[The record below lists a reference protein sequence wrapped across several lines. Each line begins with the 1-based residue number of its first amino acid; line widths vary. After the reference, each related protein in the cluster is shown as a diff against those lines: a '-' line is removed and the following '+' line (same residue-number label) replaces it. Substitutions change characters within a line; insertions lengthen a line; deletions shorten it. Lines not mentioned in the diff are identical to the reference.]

1 MEIVSQDP
9 NPAATKPRKR
19 TKKPA
24 EGPKTFTKTIRAP
37 GSNSERV
44 AQACDRC
51 RAKKVKCDGK
61 QPCSN
66 CAATGLKCIVSD
78 KLSRRSFPKGYT
90 ETLEERIRQLES
102 ENKKLVGLLDIR
114 DEQLVLLNKTSNE
127 TVVNDDSSA
136 LPVTSNNLSMLNR
149 SSGHNEVL
157 HEHLHEKGCPCGC
170 TTNPNAVH
178 ERPVS
183 VAGSLYD
190 GQANVPASVA
200 NSIISD
206 DDDDLLLSADEFL
219 PTLFSRQQHQQHQ
232 QPASYRSKEV
242 SPAPGAFAAATAI
255 AQMSA
260 RPQVLDESNKQQ
272 LLTRLVAVSMPR
284 STEET
289 LFIPTL
295 IARICQNFGYTSKPA
310 ILTANAIASLK
321 ENNTI
326 ANADTIKTSNESL
339 MGRIM
344 NRNDITKLDDEEA
357 RFFLGSINLP
367 QSRIDMDHLITVYF
381 QDWGNNL
388 PILNKNNFLKNYMDI
403 LNVMDGT
410 TNASPKDSYSYE
422 LVEKF
427 GAIMVLILG
436 LSLLSNE
443 FSKKASPTRPDLH
456 AHYKSY
462 ANHYDY
468 LIHEFIKPNCIITK
482 YCSIQSLQI
491 LALALQ
497 YCLATGDI
505 TTCYE
510 LRGRVI
516 TMAQQLRLHR
526 CPAAVLGVSDEN
538 VNLQHF
544 MQGERRILFWCIYCL
559 DTYSSLNLGVPRL
572 FKDFEIECALP
583 FSGKKDDDDDDD
595 NENILIVNNTKL
607 SIYGKVSKFSLS
619 IMLYC
624 KALGNILDSIFSRY
638 DQGESDKSIDRDRML
653 DCWRRELPNTL
664 KFEVDVNGFSLQD
677 NENPATEGTNN
688 WKNYNK
694 QQLTLIFLYYHAKI
708 LIYLPIISKYG
719 NHHNVGLSQK
729 EQLTKGQRNV
739 SNIVSSMSMIQQ
751 SSLQILEILKSFFK
765 DSSSYL
771 LPIPLNIPREQAR
784 LALLVAKGS
793 LDYMKGGPLHQ
804 NLKQLLLDTI
814 SIINSES
821 SFDLPGGM
829 TKNTAKLLELAILS
843 ILGLNLNKNADNLK
857 KKLTASSQPVSR
869 PAVQRE
875 PYAASQLKHAA
886 LPKPLAPRNV
896 SMTNSIENFDN
907 TSEDMFLAV
916 QFNQQ
921 RTMNRPGDH
930 QTENT
935 NNNYEALDQD
945 VLSVTSNVN
954 SSESGELSDGLLN
967 ILQFDPFKVQV
978 NKQFMNEFG
987 ADGSL
992 GLVPFLDMLT
1002 QDEFMHNDYLGYDNK
1017 EEWDS
1022 STIGSSWT

>member
-1 MEIVSQDP
+1 MDGDISGQPPTTEK
-9 NPAATKPRKR
+9 ARKPRA
-19 TKKPA
+19 KKVA
-24 EGPKTFTKTIRAP
+24 DGTNSLTKTIRAP
-37 GSNSERV
+37 GSNTERV

-61 QPCSN
+61 LPCSN
-66 CAATGLKCIVSD
+66 CASTGLKCIVSD

-102 ENKKLVGLLDIR
+102 ENKKLMGLLDIR
-114 DEQLVLLNKTSNE
+114 DEQLDLLNKSSGD
-127 TVVNDDSSA
+127 VVDESTA
-136 LPVTSNNLSMLNR
+136 LPVTSNNLSLLNHN
-149 SSGHNEVL
+149 SGHSEVL

-190 GQANVPASVA
+190 GQANGMVSVA

-206 DDDDLLLSADEFL
+206 DDDESLFSPDEFL
-219 PTLFSRQQHQQHQ
+219 SSLVSQQRQPSRYHT
-232 QPASYRSKEV
+232 KEV

-295 IARICQNFGYTSKPA
+295 IAKICQNYGYTSKPA

-321 ENNTI
+321 EST
-326 ANADTIKTSNESL
+326 ASTASTDEIKTNNETL
-339 MGRIM
+339 MAHIM
-344 NRNDITKLDDEEA
+344 NRNDITRLNDDETA
-357 RFFLGSINLP
+357 FFLRSIKLP
-367 QSRIDMDHLITVYF
+367 QSRIDMDHLTTIYF
-381 QDWGNNL
+381 QDWGNTL
-388 PILNKNNFLKNYMDI
+388 PILNKNNFLKNYMKI
-403 LNVMDGT
+403 LSVLDGT
-410 TNASPKDSYSYE
+410 DSSTDSTSSSYE

-427 GAIMVLILG
+427 GAMMVLILG
-436 LSLLSNE
+436 LSLLSDE
-443 FSKKASPTRPDLH
+443 FSNKNGPARPELLS
-456 AHYKSY
+456 HYKTY

-491 LALALQ
+491 LSLALQ

-510 LRGRVI
+510 LRGRVT

-526 CPAAVLGVSDEN
+526 CPAAVLGVSGDGN
-538 VNLQHF
+538 GNANLQHF

-559 DTYSSLNLGVPRL
+559 DAYSSLNLGVPRL

-583 FSGKKDDDDDDD
+583 FSGKKDDDDDDE

-638 DQGESDKSIDRDRML
+638 DQGESDKSVDRDRML

-664 KFEVDVNGFSLQD
+664 KFEVDVNGLSLRD
-677 NENPATEGTNN
+677 NAVAGTDGGSSN

-708 LIYLPIISKYG
+708 LIYLPIISKFG

-739 SNIVSSMSMIQQ
+739 SNIVSSMSIIQQ
-751 SSLQILEILKSFFK
+751 SSLQILEILKSFSK
-765 DSSSYL
+765 DSTSYL

-784 LALLVAKGS
+784 LALMVAKGS

-814 SIINSES
+814 SIINSGSLYE
-821 SFDLPGGM
+821 LPGGM

-857 KKLTASSQPVSR
+857 KKLSPAVSR
-869 PAVQRE
+869 PAVQRD
-875 PYAASQLKHAA
+875 PYAGKSM
-886 LPKPLAPRNV
+886 APRNYNNLNTINTISNNLSTV
-896 SMTNSIENFDN
+896 NSNSIEGFDN

-921 RTMNRPGDH
+921 RTMNRPGD
-930 QTENT
+930 QQPS
-935 NNNYEALDQD
+935 YEALDQD
-945 VLSVTSNVN
+945 ILGAQVN
-954 SSESGELSDGLLN
+954 SSQDSGELSDGLLN
-967 ILQFDPFKVQV
+967 ILQFDPFKVKI
-978 NKQFMNEFG
+978 NKQFMNEFA

-992 GLVPFLDMLT
+992 GLVPFLDMLN
-1002 QDEFMHNDYLGYDNK
+1002 QEEYLQNEYLDYDTK
-1017 EEWDS
+1017 EDWDS
-1022 STIGSSWT
+1022 STIGSTWT